1 MGILFDYNSINTKI
15 RGLEKNLLSKEN
27 YAQIAELNTI
37 SEAVV
42 YLKRHPHYRTI
53 LAHVDETSIHR
64 GELEGLLQTSIYKTF
79 SKIYRFASLEQR
91 KFLDLY
97 FIKYEIII
105 LKSCLRM
112 VFDNRNLDL
121 DLSYFQDIFYH
132 HSHMDVVDL
141 SNSATLEEM
150 VSKLK
155 GSPYFEILRKL
166 HSLTSPT
173 LFDYEMA
180 LDNYYF
186 SEMWKKHDGFLKG
199 VDLKIIKDNYGS
211 KMDLLNIQW
220 IFRSKNYYK
229 VSASEIYSIIIPF
242 HHKLRKSE
250 VTALIESSST
260 DEFFSILE
268 NSFYKKHFS
277 NMDSKSLEKIYL
289 YSMNQLYDSNVRK
302 YPYSIASINTYL
314 YRKEYEID
322 RLTTLL
328 EGIRYKL
335 NKEDVLSYIM

>member
-15 RGLEKNLLSKEN
+15 RGLEKNLLSEEE
-27 YAQIAELNTI
+27 YIAVAELTTI
-37 SEAVV
+37 SEAVIF
-42 YLKRHPHYRTI
+42 LKKHPGYRNI
-53 LAHVDETSIHR
+53 LADVDETSIHR
-64 GELEGLLQTSIYKTF
+64 GELEGLLQTSIYKSFT
-79 SKIYRFASLEQR
+79 KLYRFANLEQR

-97 FIKYEIII
+97 FIKYEIVI

-112 VFDNRNLDL
+112 VFDNRNVNL
-121 DLSYFQDIFYH
+121 DLSYFQDIFNK
-132 HSHMDVVDL
+132 HSHMDIIDL
-141 SNSATLEEM
+141 SNSTTLEEM

-155 GSPYFEILRKL
+155 GSPYYEILWKL
-166 HSLTSPT
+166 NSLTSPT

-186 SEMWKKHDGFLKG
+186 SQMWKKHSDFLKG
-199 VDLKIIKDNYGS
+199 VDLEIIRDNYGS

-229 VSASEIYSIIIPF
+229 ISAAEIYSIIIPF

-250 VTALIESSST
+250 VSALIESSST

-268 NSFYKKHFS
+268 HSHYKRQFL
-277 NMDSKSLEKIYL
+277 NMDTKSLEKVYL
-289 YSMNQLYDSNVRK
+289 YSMNQLTDSNVRK

>member
-1 MGILFDYNSINTKI
+1 MGIFFDYNSINTKI
-15 RGLEKNLLSKEN
+15 RSLEKHLFNDED
-27 YAQIAELNTI
+27 YAEIAEFTNI
-37 SEAVV
+37 SEIVV
-42 YLKRHPHYRTI
+42 YLKKHHEYKNF
-53 LAHVDETSIHR
+53 LASVDEFSIHR

-79 SKIYRFASLEQR
+79 SKLYRFANLEQR
-91 KFLDLY
+91 KFLNLY

-112 VFDNRNLDL
+112 VFDNRNTDL
-121 DLSYFQDIFYH
+121 DLSYFQSFFNT
-132 HSHMDVVDL
+132 HSHMDIIDL

-155 GSPYFEILRKL
+155 GTPYYDVLWRL
-166 HSLTSPT
+166 NSLSSPT
-173 LFDYEMA
+173 LFDYEMS
-180 LDNYYF
+180 LDYYYF
-186 SEMWKKHDGFLKG
+186 SQMWKKHDDFLKG
-199 VDLKIIKDNYGS
+199 VDLQIVKDSYGS

-229 VSASEIYSIIIPF
+229 LNASEIYSIIIPF

-250 VTALIESSST
+250 ISALVECSST
-260 DEFFSILE
+260 DEFFSILG
-268 NSFYKKHFS
+268 NSHYKKQFL
-277 NMDSKSLEKIYL
+277 NMDTKSLEKIYL
-289 YSMNQLYDSNVRK
+289 YSMNQLFDSNVRK
-302 YPYSIASINTYL
+302 YPYSIARINSFL

-335 NKEDVLSYIM
+335 NKEEVLSYVL